1 MLVLPEEYLRAAQER
16 VTECREAYDRHRYV
30 VDHYLAGLTVECI
43 LRAYRVRESTEFHSR
58 HNLRELFTMSR
69 FTFVVPRGRQEE
81 VVAALNNVVARWS
94 NTYRFVSID
103 GLRADLRRRK
113 LNRGIKGDFVKESA
127 RVAANAATLLVSI
140 GVERWTIS

>member
-1 MLVLPEEYLRAAQER
+1 M
-16 VTECREAYDRHRYV
+16 
-30 VDHYLAGLTVECI
+30 
-43 LRAYRVRESTEFHSR
+43 
-58 HNLRELFTMSR
+58 
-69 FTFVVPRGRQEE
+69 
-81 VVAALNNVVARWS
+81 AALNNVVARWS